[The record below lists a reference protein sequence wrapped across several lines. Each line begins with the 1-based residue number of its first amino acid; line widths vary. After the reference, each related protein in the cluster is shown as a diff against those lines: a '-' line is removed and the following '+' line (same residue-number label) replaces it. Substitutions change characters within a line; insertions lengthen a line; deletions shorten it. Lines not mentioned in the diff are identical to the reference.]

1 MADPKIKTNIRS
13 KTQSDKMHDGKEI
26 GAEMDADPD
35 GDVSSAG
42 NKLLAKSNTMETK
55 NTQRNQLLSDAKQ
68 LTGEL
73 NDLEEE
79 WDDLFATAAA
89 EAERI
94 YPGDDNKWAG
104 YGFEPEDTDLTT
116 KAAPAKVENMKVT
129 PGDEVGEVDLVW
141 NPLNRETIDGY
152 YLQINIT
159 EPLDH
164 NEWTSADPISV
175 SKSKATIVG
184 LTSGQKYF
192 VRVVAFI
199 KDLKGPSG
207 DEEDVIAP

>member
-13 KTQSDKMHDGKEI
+13 KNQAKKMHDGKEI
-26 GAEMDADPD
+26 GQEMVNDPDADITT
-35 GDVSSAG
+35 AG
-42 NKLLAKSNTMETK
+42 ANLRGKSNAMETK
-55 NTQRNQLLSDAKQ
+55 NQERNQLLSDAEE

-79 WDDLFATAAA
+79 WDDLFATAAS

-94 YPGDDNKWAG
+94 YPGDDNKWEG
-104 YGFEPEDTDLTT
+104 YGFELEDTDLTT
-116 KAAPAKVENMKVT
+116 KGAPAKIENMKVT
-129 PGDEVGEVDLVW
+129 PGDAVGEVDLVW

-159 EPLDH
+159 DPIDH
-164 NEWTSADPISV
+164 TKWTSADPISV

-199 KDLKGPSG
+199 KDLKASPG